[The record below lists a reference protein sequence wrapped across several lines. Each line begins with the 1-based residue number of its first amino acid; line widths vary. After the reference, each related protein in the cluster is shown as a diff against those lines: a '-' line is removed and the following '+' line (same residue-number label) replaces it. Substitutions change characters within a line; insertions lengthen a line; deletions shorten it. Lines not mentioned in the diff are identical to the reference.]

1 LNVIDLSLFVKK
13 LSDLGERQAI
23 RLISKI
29 LSEGDVAVGIGDDCA
44 ALDFGDE
51 YLLVSTDMITEK
63 THIPDVMT
71 PWQIG
76 WFIIAINLSDI
87 AAKGGQPLGLVLSL
101 GLPKNTTESFLK
113 ELMKGANDCATKYG
127 TTIIGGDTKEN
138 SQITICGTAFGTVRK
153 DEFMSRKGA
162 KPGDIVAVTGTLGK
176 AGAGYFALQHNL
188 KGKILK
194 DILEPQPKIKEG
206 RTLAKQKTVT
216 SCMDISDGLSSS
228 LYQLQEL
235 NKVGFEI
242 KKDCIPLSPSLFDLA
257 EKHTEID
264 VHEYALHFGGEYELL
279 LTIPPDAFEQ
289 AREKLTAIGTVT
301 KEQDIALIDGASKTI
316 LKNKGY
322 EHFKDSDFF
331 NL

>member
-1 LNVIDLSLFVKK
+1 VKK
-13 LSDLGERQAI
+13 LSDFGERKAI
-23 RLISKI
+23 DLISNL
-29 LSEGDVAVGIGDDCA
+29 LSKGDVAVGIGDDCA
-44 ALDFGDE
+44 ALEFGEDF
-51 YLLVSTDMITEK
+51 LLVSTDMIAEK
-63 THIPDVMT
+63 THIPEVMT

-76 WFIIAINLSDI
+76 WFIVSINLSDI
-87 AAKGGQPLGLVLSL
+87 AAKGGRPLGLVLSL
-101 GLPKNTTESFLK
+101 GLPKDTTELFLK
-113 ELMKGANDCATKYG
+113 ELTKGANDCATKYG

-176 AGAGYFALQHNL
+176 AGAGYFALQHKV
-188 KGKILK
+188 KGEILK

-206 RTLAKQKTVT
+206 RTLAKQKIVT

-242 KKDCIPLSPSLFDLA
+242 KKNRIPLSPSLLDLSK
-257 EKHTEID
+257 KHTELD
-264 VHEYALHFGGEYELL
+264 VYEYALHFGGDYELL
-279 LTIPPDAFEQ
+279 LTISPGTFEQ
-289 AREKLTAIGTVT
+289 TREKLTAIGTVT
-301 KEQDIALIDGASKTI
+301 KEQDITLIDGASKTI

-322 EHFKDSDFF
+322 EHFRDSAPY
-331 NL
+331 

>member
-1 LNVIDLSLFVKK
+1 LNETLHWFYVKK

-29 LSEGDVAVGIGDDCA
+29 LSEGDIAVGIGDDCA
-44 ALDFGDE
+44 VLDFGDE
-51 YLLVSTDMITEK
+51 YLLVSTDMIFQE
-63 THIPDVMT
+63 THIPKVMT

-76 WFIIAINLSDI
+76 WFIVAINLSDI
-87 AAKGGQPLGLVLSL
+87 AAKGGRPLGLVLSL
-101 GLPKNTTESFLK
+101 GLPKDTTELFLK
-113 ELMKGANDCATKYG
+113 ELMNGANDCATKNG
-127 TTIIGGDTKEN
+127 TTIVGGDTKEN

-162 KPGDIVAVTGTLGK
+162 KPGDVVAVTGTLGK
-176 AGAGYFALQHNL
+176 AGAGYFALQHGMKDN
-188 KGKILK
+188 ILK
-194 DILEPQPKIKEG
+194 DILEPQPRIKEG
-206 RTLAKQKTVT
+206 RTLAKQKIVA

-242 KKDCIPLSPSLFDLA
+242 KKDCIPLSPSLLDLSK
-257 EKHTEID
+257 KHTEMD
-264 VHEYALHFGGEYELL
+264 VYEYALHFGGDYELL
-279 LTIPPDAFEQ
+279 LTIPPDAFGQ
-289 AREKLTAIGTVT
+289 AKEKLTAIGTVT
-301 KEQDIALIDGASKTI
+301 KEQGITLIDGASKTT

-331 NL
+331 

>member
-1 LNVIDLSLFVKK
+1 MKK

-29 LSEGDVAVGIGDDCA
+29 LSERDIAVGIGDDCA

-63 THIPDVMT
+63 THIPDIMT

-76 WFIIAINLSDI
+76 WFIVAINLSDI

-101 GLPKNTTESFLK
+101 GLPKDTTEPFLK
-113 ELMKGANDCATKYG
+113 EMMKGANDCATKYG
-127 TTIIGGDTKEN
+127 TTIVGGDTKEN
-138 SQITICGTAFGTVRK
+138 QQITLCGTAFGTVKK
-153 DEFMSRKGA
+153 DEFMGRKGA
-162 KPGDIVAVTGTLGK
+162 KPGDIVAITGTLGK
-176 AGAGYFALQHNL
+176 AGAGYFTLQHNI
-188 KGKILK
+188 KGKILN
-194 DILEPQPKIKEG
+194 DLLEPQPRIKEG
-206 RTLAKQKTVT
+206 RSLARQKIVT

-242 KKDCIPLSPSLFDLA
+242 KKDCIPLSPSLLNLA
-257 EKHTEID
+257 KKHKEMD
-264 VHEYALHFGGEYELL
+264 AYEYALHSGGDYELL
-279 LTIPPDAFEQ
+279 LTIPPDSFKKMKGE
-289 AREKLTAIGTVT
+289 LTAIGTVT
-301 KEQDIALIDGASKTI
+301 KEQNIVLVDETSKTT

-322 EHFKDSDFF
+322 EHFKES
-331 NL
+331 NLY

>member
-1 LNVIDLSLFVKK
+1 MNVLDLSLSVKK
-13 LSDLGERQAI
+13 LSDLGERKAI
-23 RLISKI
+23 DLISNL
-29 LSEGDVAVGIGDDCA
+29 LSKGDVAVGIGDDCA
-44 ALDFGDE
+44 ALEFGDDF
-51 YLLVSTDMITEK
+51 LLVSTDMITEK

-76 WFIIAINLSDI
+76 WFIVAINLSDI

-101 GLPKNTTESFLK
+101 GLSKDTTELFLK

-138 SQITICGTAFGTVRK
+138 SQITICGTAFGTVRE

-176 AGAGYFALQHNL
+176 AGAGYFALQHKV
-188 KGKILK
+188 KGEILK
-194 DILEPQPKIKEG
+194 DLLEPQPRIEEG
-206 RTLAKQKTVT
+206 RSLSRQKIVT

-242 KKDCIPLSPSLFDLA
+242 KKDCIPLSPSLLNLA
-257 EKHTEID
+257 KKHTEMNIY
-264 VHEYALHFGGEYELL
+264 EYVLHFGGDYELL
-279 LTIPPDAFEQ
+279 LTMPPAAFEQ
-289 AREKLTAIGTVT
+289 TREKLTAIGTVT
-301 KEQDIALIDGASKTI
+301 KEQDITLIDGASKTI

-331 NL
+331 